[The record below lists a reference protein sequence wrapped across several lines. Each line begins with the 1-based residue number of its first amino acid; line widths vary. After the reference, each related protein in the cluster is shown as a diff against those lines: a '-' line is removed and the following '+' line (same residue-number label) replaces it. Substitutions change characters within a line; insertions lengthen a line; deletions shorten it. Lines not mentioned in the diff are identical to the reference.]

1 MNINKIQKLIKFI
14 YAKKIVPVHEPVIT
28 DLDKKYVNDCVK
40 STFVSTVGKYV
51 NLFENEI
58 KRITNSKYVIAV
70 NSGTSA
76 LHLALTAI
84 NVNKNHEI
92 LLPSATYVST
102 ANAVIYCGADPHFVD
117 ISYKTIG
124 VDPFKLENYLK
135 KNTYIKNKKCINKKT
150 KKIIKA
156 LIVVHAYGHPADL
169 DNLKK
174 VCLKFKL
181 DLVED
186 AAEALGSF
194 YKKKHTGTFGK
205 VGILSFNGNKT
216 ITTGG
221 GGVLLTNNSIL
232 SKKMRRLSTLA
243 KISHPWEQKFDML
256 GYNYRMINISA
267 ALGCSQIKQLNKIL
281 GKKRKITKFYQKMF
295 LFEKNINF
303 FQEPEYCK
311 SNYWHQ
317 LVIVN
322 ESQKKVKRYLK
333 QFHKNK
339 ILTKAMWTPLHKLK
353 YLLKYPR
360 MNLSNTEKLYKS
372 VIILPSGA
380 GIIENRLDKVISK
393 K

>member
-1 MNINKIQKLIKFI
+1 MNINKIQKELKFI
-14 YAKKIVPVHEPVIT
+14 YSKKIVPVHEPVIT
-28 DLDKKYVNDCVK
+28 DLDKRYVNDCIK

-76 LHLALTAI
+76 LHLALAAI

-92 LLPSATYVST
+92 LVPSATYVST
-102 ANAVIYCGADPHFVD
+102 ANAIIYCGADPHFVD
-117 ISYKTIG
+117 VSHKTIS

-135 KNTYIKNKKCINKKT
+135 KNTFIKNNKCTNKKT

-156 LIVVHAYGHPADL
+156 LIVVHAYGHPAHL
-169 DNLKK
+169 DDLKK

-194 YKKKHTGTFGK
+194 YKNKHAGTFGK

-221 GGVLLTNNSIL
+221 GGALLTNNSIL
-232 SKKMRRLSTLA
+232 SKKLRKLSTMA
-243 KISHPWEQKFDML
+243 KIPHPWEQKFDML

-267 ALGCSQIKQLNKIL
+267 ALGCSQIKQLDKIL
-281 GKKRKITKFYQKMF
+281 EKKRKITKFYQKIF
-295 LFEKNINF
+295 LFDKNVKF
-303 FQEPEYCK
+303 FLEPENCK

-317 LVIVN
+317 LIIIN
-322 ESQKKVKRYLK
+322 ESYKKVRRYLK

-339 ILTKAMWTPLHKLK
+339 ILAKAMWTPLHKLK
-353 YLLKYPR
+353 YLNKFPR
-360 MNLSNTEKLYKS
+360 MNLSNTEDLYRRL
-372 VIILPSGA
+372 IILPSGA
-380 GIIENRLDKVISK
+380 GIIENRLNKIISVK
-393 K
+393 